1 MLSNETHL
9 FAHCEVTGADVIVIL
24 ETIPNIVA
32 GIAAR
37 QGWYPEI
44 LMFVFILRQN
54 FTFGIIQKAAT

>member
-44 LMFVFILRQN
+44 SMFVLDEIVMFC
-54 FTFGIIQKAAT
+54 

>member
-44 LMFVFILRQN
+44 LMFVFRRDRYVLLRDAISV
-54 FTFGIIQKAAT
+54 FC